1 MLSCGVLTHI
11 NKRKLII
18 LWSGRLI
25 KVLNL
30 LVNTHNWRHLSLDLI
45 WIHCFL
51 KHKAILLW
59 NRHAKRVHRIST
71 SHTAIIKG
79 TLLLNRPVFITSA
92 LYKIVPY
99 LLFAP
104 FLLLRRTRVN
114 HFCPIFLRVLLRF
127 FVVGLWFRTVIW
139 ILKAWYVFLGGFIIF
154 EYRWLLRHWLTHFL
168 IKNTTFSFW
177 WLNFGSLN
185 VLWRQRLALR
195 IKIVT

>member
-1 MLSCGVLTHI
+1 MLSCGVLAHI

-59 NRHAKRVHRIST
+59 NRHAKRVHWIST

-127 FVVGLWFRTVIW
+127 FVKENLRWW
-139 ILKAWYVFLGGFIIF
+139 ILVFTSLWI
-154 EYRWLLRHWLTHFL
+154 LRHAETYSCPPVWQHQHLGNGPAL
-168 IKNTTFSFW
+168 
-177 WLNFGSLN
+177 L
-185 VLWRQRLALR
+185 LAGEKTRREPR
-195 IKIVT
+195 ISRHW